1 MNIQALM
8 KQAQSIQKDMLKAKE
23 EIDSTIFEGKS
34 SFVTVTVNGKKELL
48 KVVIDPSFSFA
59 KEDLEMLEDVLVV
72 AVNDA
77 FRKVDQMT
85 EEKMGK
91 FAHVPGMF

>member
-48 KVVIDPSFSFA
+48 KVVIDPSFSFV